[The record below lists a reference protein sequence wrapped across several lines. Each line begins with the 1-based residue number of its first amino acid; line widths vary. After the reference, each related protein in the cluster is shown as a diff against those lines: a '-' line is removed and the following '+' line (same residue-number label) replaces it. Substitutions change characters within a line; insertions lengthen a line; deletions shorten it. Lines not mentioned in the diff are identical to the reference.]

1 MRVMVAGP
9 YSAPTEEQ
17 RNRNAEAINK
27 AAAEVLRR
35 GHLPIVGV
43 NAALPVVRAAGLE
56 GEAEYEAIMRISLD
70 LADVCEAILCVG
82 TSKGVEREKEKFIRR
97 GCPVF
102 TDPCQLP

>member
-1 MRVMVAGP
+1 MPRPSTKRLPRSSGAGISP
-9 YSAPTEEQ
+9 LSA
-17 RNRNAEAINK
+17 RNYFSEG
-27 AAAEVLRR
+27 L
-35 GHLPIVGV
+35 
-43 NAALPVVRAAGLE
+43 LPVVRAAGLE